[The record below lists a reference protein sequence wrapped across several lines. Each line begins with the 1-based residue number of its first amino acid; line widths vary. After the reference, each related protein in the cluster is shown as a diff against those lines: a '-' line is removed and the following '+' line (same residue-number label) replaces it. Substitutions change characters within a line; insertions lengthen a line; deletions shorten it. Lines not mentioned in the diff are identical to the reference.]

1 MNLKYIFC
9 TSAVPFGTKGLQD
22 SGHIELMNWFVFSWA
37 KSQRPFAFQVQF
49 LPFVTFKHWNYE
61 IINFM
66 EICID
71 MIKCILSLSQGLGKG
86 IN

>member
-49 LPFVTFKHWNYE
+49 LPFVTFKH
-61 IINFM
+61 
-66 EICID
+66 
-71 MIKCILSLSQGLGKG
+71 
-86 IN
+86 